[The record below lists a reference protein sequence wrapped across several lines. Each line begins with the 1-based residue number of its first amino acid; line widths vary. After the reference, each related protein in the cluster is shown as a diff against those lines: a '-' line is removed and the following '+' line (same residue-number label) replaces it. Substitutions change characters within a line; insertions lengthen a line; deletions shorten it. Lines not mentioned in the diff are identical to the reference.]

1 MRRTRFVV
9 NLKQCDG
16 DLGLQP
22 TSEVSRK
29 DNHNKYTVGMPT
41 WALKSKYGIWTQ
53 THVRHECLG
62 WHSRCKG
69 RVSLA
74 LHTTRRL

>member
-1 MRRTRFVV
+1 MRRTRLVV

-29 DNHNKYTVGMPT
+29 DNHNKDTVGMPT

-53 THVRHECLG
+53 
-62 WHSRCKG
+62 
-69 RVSLA
+69 
-74 LHTTRRL
+74 HTSDTNVWAGTVVAKAV